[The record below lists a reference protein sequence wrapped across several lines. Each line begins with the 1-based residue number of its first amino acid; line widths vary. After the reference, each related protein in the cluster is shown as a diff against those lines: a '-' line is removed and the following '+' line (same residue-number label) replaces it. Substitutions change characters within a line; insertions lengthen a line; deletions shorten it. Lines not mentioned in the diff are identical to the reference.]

1 MARIRTI
8 KPEFWVD
15 ESIVELSF
23 PARLLFI
30 GLWNFADDEGRLVY
44 SPKKIKMQI
53 FPADSV
59 DISALIGEIEGESLI
74 TIYVV
79 DSKEYMQINSFAKH
93 QKIDKRANSKLPSPP
108 VTPNPP
114 ESQLRIKEGIKDQGS
129 RIKESLVGENKF
141 SDDDV
146 KLSKF
151 IFKKIQDL
159 NPNHKEPN
167 FDKWSDVIRLMR
179 ERDNRTHKEIQD
191 LFIWANGDEFWSDNI
206 LSPSKLR
213 EQWDKLTIKKNKKT
227 RPGND
232 NAPSA
237 GSQLY

>member
-1 MARIRTI
+1 VARIRTI

-53 FPADSV
+53 FPADSL

-79 DSKEYMQINSFAKH
+79 DSKEYLKINSFSKH
-93 QKIDKRANSKLPSPP
+93 QKIDKRASSRLPNPP

-129 RIKESLVGENKF
+129 RIKDPLVGENKF

-146 KLSKF
+146 ILSKF
-151 IFKKIQDL
+151 IFSKIQEM

-167 FDKWSDVIRLMR
+167 FDKWADAIRLMR
-179 ERDNRTHKEIQD
+179 ERDKRSHKDIQD
-191 LFIWANGDEFWSDNI
+191 LFIWANNDDFWADNI

-213 EQWDKLTIKKNKKT
+213 EQWDKLTIKKNKNIRVVK
-227 RPGND
+227 D

-237 GSQLY
+237 GSAMF